1 MKLLFILY
9 LFMHVKSEIG
19 PMVGILPMIIPRFHR
34 QEMKGSFYVAS
45 TFSKFFEQAG
55 IDWVPLDVSSD
66 SNLLSS
72 LSLVS
77 GVLIPSSNE
86 VYDIK
91 EDIEW
96 YRAKVN
102 LIISKAK
109 EINLTRFFPVI
120 GLGFGAQLLLS
131 SLSQNSIPLSPVSI
145 PGLQYPLKWTA
156 PAASLFEQTFP
167 QKDLIQSVNYPF
179 SNLNSFLMESVTNNS
194 WFKENAIAL
203 AEVKP
208 TLYKDKVVLAAFE
221 LKALPLFGFFFDVN
235 RIQFFHDETF
245 DIPKKPE
252 NEEAAFAFSL
262 GLARLLKKGE
272 CKMEYSQA
280 IAKKSAWNWTFIP
293 GFSAEFDDVFYL

>member
-1 MKLLFILY
+1 MKLLLFLY
-9 LFMHVKSEIG
+9 ALLGVRSEPG
-19 PMVGILPMIIPRFHR
+19 PMVGILPMIIPRYHR
-34 QEMKGSFYVAS
+34 QEMKGSFYIAS

-55 IDWVPLDVSSD
+55 VDWVPLDVSSD
-66 SNLLSS
+66 ANLISS
-72 LSLVS
+72 LNLVS

-102 LIISKAK
+102 LIVSKAA

-145 PGLQYPLKWTA
+145 PGLQYPLRWTA
-156 PAASLFEQTFP
+156 PASSLFEQTFP

-179 SNLNSFLMESVTNNS
+179 SNLNSFLMESVSTNI

-208 TLYKDKVVLAAFE
+208 ALYKDKTVLAAFE
-221 LKALPLFGFFFDVN
+221 IKSSPFFGFFFDVN

-245 DIPKKPE
+245 DVPKKPE
-252 NEEAAFAFSL
+252 NEEAAFAFAL
-262 GLARLLKKGE
+262 GLARLLRKGT
-272 CKMEYSQA
+272 CQMDYSQA